1 MVSGYLYF
9 LRYQKVLVYKLNFSP
24 LEIIRDKNIIK
35 NAMVSALQAIQILS
49 SVKSC
54 KMDTSNPASGVALS
68 WVHTNITC
76 ELFIFRYRLAQSWHL
91 LSVAQQFTTVY
102 SHCTVYRTI
111 CGSRILLNGGG
122 GCHLPTPDKVHGSS
136 FCFPLSI
143 PRGGRGFATI

>member
-49 SVKSC
+49 SVKPC

-68 WVHTNITC
+68 WVHTHITC
-76 ELFIFRYRLAQSWHL
+76 ELFIFR
-91 LSVAQQFTTVY
+91 
-102 SHCTVYRTI
+102 
-111 CGSRILLNGGG
+111 
-122 GCHLPTPDKVHGSS
+122 
-136 FCFPLSI
+136 
-143 PRGGRGFATI
+143 